1 MRGTFGA
8 RRVVRGDVKTMA
20 LKYSARAVVA
30 SAAVL
35 LVACGAPLRSV
46 GERSSRWINEPQVA
60 TTAAPSATLPTS
72 VGSGLLR
79 WWNDG
84 IVAENLAD
92 RDALIADVFARR
104 EGDRFIQA
112 SRAEIA
118 AALPDVQFPA
128 EVPYGAEWVSS
139 QLVIENSGELS
150 TDPSAAFGI
159 WSAEPYTRS
168 RSVAQMAVL
177 LVSVDAGSGAET
189 AESAEEATCAQF
201 ADAATETCDVTAI
214 GGRRVWNLLSAG
226 GTTLIWFE
234 GGYRYQLRGRSFLSR
249 EEMEKMAAES
259 VLLAEVSPVGD

>member
-1 MRGTFGA
+1 
-8 RRVVRGDVKTMA
+8 VKTMA
-20 LKYSARAVVA
+20 LKYSAGAAVA

-35 LVACGAPLRSV
+35 LVACGSPLRSV
-46 GERSSRWINEPQVA
+46 GERSSKWINEPQVV
-60 TTAAPSATLPTS
+60 TTALPSATLPTS

-79 WWNDG
+79 WRNDD
-84 IVAENLAD
+84 IVSESLSD
-92 RDALIADVFARR
+92 RDALIAGVFARR

-168 RSVAQMAVL
+168 RTVAQMAVL
-177 LVSVDAGSGAET
+177 LVSVDAGSGVET
-189 AESAEEATCAQF
+189 AEAGEETTCARF
-201 ADAATETCDVTAI
+201 ADAATETCDVTTI

-259 VLLAEVSPVGD
+259 VLLAEVRPAGG

>member
-1 MRGTFGA
+1 
-8 RRVVRGDVKTMA
+8 VKTIA
-20 LKYSARAVVA
+20 LKCSARAAVA

-46 GERSSRWINEPQVA
+46 GERSSKWVNEPQVVV
-60 TTAAPSATLPTS
+60 TAPPSATLPTS
-72 VGSGLLR
+72 VGSGRLL

-84 IVAENLAD
+84 IDSESLSD
-92 RDALIADVFARR
+92 RDALIAGVFARR

-128 EVPYGAEWVSS
+128 EVPFGAEWVSS

-168 RSVAQMAVL
+168 RSVAQMVVL
-177 LVSVDAGSGAET
+177 LVSIDAGSGVET
-189 AESAEEATCAQF
+189 AESGEESTCARF
-201 ADAATETCDVTAI
+201 ADSSTETCDVTTI
-214 GGRRVWNLLSAG
+214 GDRRVWNLLSAG

-234 GGYRYQLRGRSFLSR
+234 GGYRYQLRGRSFVSR
-249 EEMEKMAAES
+249 EEMEKMAVES
-259 VLLAEVSPVGD
+259 VLLAEVGPSGA